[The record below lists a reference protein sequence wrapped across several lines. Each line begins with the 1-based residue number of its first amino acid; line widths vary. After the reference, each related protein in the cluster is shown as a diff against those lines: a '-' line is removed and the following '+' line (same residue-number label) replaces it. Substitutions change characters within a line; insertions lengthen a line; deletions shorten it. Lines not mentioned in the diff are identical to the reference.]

1 MQFFKKKSIKMV
13 DQIQHCPLMAT
24 IINYTKYQ
32 YFCNIQCSKNIIRH
46 GKPNSEITHIQ

>member
-1 MQFFKKKSIKMV
+1 MQFLKKKSIKMV

-32 YFCNIQCSKNIIRH
+32 YLVQYTVQYKYY
-46 GKPNSEITHIQ
+46 KAW